1 MSLNSISLHNV
12 DKTLVPQKVKIC
24 SVLESRVHPP
34 STSRELGCFLYIA
47 GTLYLGG
54 AYLGGAFHLNLSHIV
69 TC

>member
-12 DKTLVPQKVKIC
+12 DKILVPQEVKIC

-34 STSRELGCFLYIA
+34 STSWELGCFLYVA

-54 AYLGGAFHLNLSHIV
+54 DFHLNLSHIV
-69 TC
+69 IC